1 MSDMESR
8 GAGSD
13 VPASAVAIVEVFHSK
28 QCMVTTQD
36 TAKTVHDIYRIIYD
50 AIQPCAQRAVYQHAQ
65 FPRSSHSKFC
75 SNIRTFPTTAKTAVG
90 FSKPMHVHSVLNRR
104 GYIGHVTNR
113 CQMDYLIE
121 LEESDEDLGEFLS
134 ISCKL
139 GLNHYILGRYEAQ
152 GSREA
157 GVHF

>member
-1 MSDMESR
+1 M
-8 GAGSD
+8 
-13 VPASAVAIVEVFHSK
+13 
-28 QCMVTTQD
+28 
-36 TAKTVHDIYRIIYD
+36 
-50 AIQPCAQRAVYQHAQ
+50 
-65 FPRSSHSKFC
+65 
-75 SNIRTFPTTAKTAVG
+75 G
-90 FSKPMHVHSVLNRR
+90 FSKPVHAHSVLNRR

-113 CQMDYLIE
+113 RQMDYLIE
-121 LEESDEDLGEFLS
+121 LEESDEDLGEFSS